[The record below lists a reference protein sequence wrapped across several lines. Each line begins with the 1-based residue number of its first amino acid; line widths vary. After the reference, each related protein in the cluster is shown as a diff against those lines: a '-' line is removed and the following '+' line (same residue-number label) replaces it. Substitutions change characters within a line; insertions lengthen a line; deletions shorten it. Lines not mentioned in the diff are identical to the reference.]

1 MTVSTLPNPAVKH
14 VKKIIASFHKLN
26 SQYVAIVSFKK
37 QSALT
42 SFPTPRRLTLRGVSW
57 VGHAWLQSDLDPTLP
72 SILQGQCAKIIT
84 SFPLDRKGTLQL
96 KPTSFE
102 ASLFLK
108 G

>member
-42 SFPTPRRLTLRGVSW
+42 SFCW